1 MAELLKADPTGEKVH
16 SRLRSLISGSVEIAG
31 GAVTG
36 ALGFFAADPLG
47 AALLG
52 VSGSVAAMILKN
64 VGDEAAE
71 RILGPREKVRLGA
84 ALAISASD
92 IQDRIEKGHML
103 RNDGFFDPKADGRSD
118 AVEVAEGVLQK
129 AQREVEERKV
139 PYMGYLLSNIAFAPD
154 ISPAMAHQIIKAS
167 EHLTYRQLC
176 ILKLSVE
183 KQAFSLRTADYRGSS
198 SFSKELYQIL
208 YECLDLYHR
217 GFVSIGG
224 EVAFGPTDIAPAKL
238 TVQGMGAD
246 IFNLMRLA
254 SIPNDD
260 LVPIAAQLK

>member
-1 MAELLKADPTGEKVH
+1 MTNLETDDSKE
-16 SRLRSLISGSVEIAG
+16 RFRSLILGSAEIAG
-31 GAVTG
+31 NAAAA
-36 ALGFFAADPLG
+36 ALGFLAPNPFG

-52 VSGSVAAMILKN
+52 AGGSVAAMILKS
-64 VGDEAAE
+64 VGDEVAE
-71 RILGPREKVRLGA
+71 RMLGPREKVRLGA
-84 ALAISASD
+84 ALAISASH

-103 RNDGFFDPKADGRSD
+103 RDDGFFDPKTDGRSD
-118 AVEVAEGVLQK
+118 AEEVAEGVLQK

-139 PYMGYLLSNIAFAPD
+139 PYMGYLLSNIAFASD
-154 ISPAMAHQIIKAS
+154 ISLAMAHQIIKAA
-167 EHLTYRQLC
+167 EQLTFRQLC

-183 KQAFSLRTADYRGSS
+183 KEAFSLRAADYRGGY

-238 TVQGMGAD
+238 TVQGMGED
-246 IFNLMRLA
+246 IFNLMRLN
-254 SIPNDD
+254 SIPNED
-260 LVPIAAQLK
+260 LLPIAAQLK

>member
-1 MAELLKADPTGEKVH
+1 
-16 SRLRSLISGSVEIAG
+16 
-31 GAVTG
+31 
-36 ALGFFAADPLG
+36 
-47 AALLG
+47 
-52 VSGSVAAMILKN
+52 
-64 VGDEAAE
+64 
-71 RILGPREKVRLGA
+71 
-84 ALAISASD
+84 
-92 IQDRIEKGHML
+92 ML

-118 AVEVAEGVLQK
+118 AEEVAEGVLQK
-129 AQREVEERKV
+129 ARREVEERKV
-139 PYMGYLLSNIAFAPD
+139 PCMGYLLSNIAFASD

-183 KQAFSLRTADYRGSS
+183 KEAFSLRTADYRGSN

-254 SIPNDD
+254 SIPTDD
-260 LVPIAAQLK
+260 LLPIAAELK